1 MKYGTFL
8 YFNVA
13 TPLSETHSNIL
24 SEKFCF
30 GWFLSNVTYW
40 NIYILYYL
48 MGSTNFVLLKGI
60 KKQEVQNSTHSSC
73 VYGLFFSDM
82 AVTVTRQMAVSVI

>member
-1 MKYGTFL
+1 
-8 YFNVA
+8 
-13 TPLSETHSNIL
+13 
-24 SEKFCF
+24 
-30 GWFLSNVTYW
+30 
-40 NIYILYYL
+40 